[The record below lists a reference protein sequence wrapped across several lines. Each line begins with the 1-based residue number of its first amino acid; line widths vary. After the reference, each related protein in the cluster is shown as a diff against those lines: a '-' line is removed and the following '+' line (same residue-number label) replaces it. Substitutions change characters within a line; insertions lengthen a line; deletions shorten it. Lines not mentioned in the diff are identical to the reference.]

1 MYVIF
6 NIAKFL

>member
-6 NIAKFL
+6 NVK